1 MVPQLPVTGILGFST
16 FRGDFYVLWEFLR
29 FGDFWDLTRFLRF
42 AAYGLSPNIFSRGYN
57 VTKLLSFAPCLDM
70 LANMPYNTGMINGNK
85 ANNQYNSIQVHTTT
99 KNKR

>member
-1 MVPQLPVTGILGFST
+1 MVPQFPVTGILGFST

-57 VTKLLSFAPCLDM
+57 VNKLLSFARCL
-70 LANMPYNTGMINGNK
+70 ASVY
-85 ANNQYNSIQVHTTT
+85 
-99 KNKR
+99 